1 MSLKLVVWSLE
12 LGATNY
18 KLQVTSYKL
27 QITNYKLQNMKSL
40 LRSIITKILVYKA
53 RLYLKKN
60 RVQVIAITGSIG
72 KTSTKEAI
80 FHLLK
85 KNFKIYASPQ
95 GFNTELGIS
104 LAILQE
110 EKSGFSSPLAW
121 IKILKRVLSSEPE
134 VYQKI
139 ILEMGADHPGDI
151 KKLIKIA
158 PPKIGVVTNVN
169 PVHLGEGQFE
179 NLEAIQKEK
188 NSLVRNMAISSM
200 AILNFDDP
208 LVKAMKTSAHK
219 IRYGLSEGVD
229 VRATDAEVLN
239 RNIKFDVS
247 YKGET
252 IPFKVPLLGSFQVY
266 VLLPAIAVGLKLGM
280 GLQECAEVLK
290 DFKLPPSRMNP
301 IPGVNDSTIID
312 SSYNASPISM
322 TKSLELLSELNA
334 TRKIATLGTMN
345 ELGDTTKEAHLSL
358 GAQAA
363 IAAKI
368 LVAVGQEAVTIKQ
381 GAIDAGMPEDN
392 IYTFFDSKEAGHFL
406 QEFLRPDDLML
417 VKGSQNR
424 VRMERLVKLVMKYPE
439 KANTL
444 LCRQDKAWGKI

>member
-1 MSLKLVVWSLE
+1 
-12 LGATNY
+12 
-18 KLQVTSYKL
+18 
-27 QITNYKLQNMKSL
+27 MKSL
-40 LRSIITKILVYKA
+40 LRFLITRLLVFKA
-53 RLYLKKN
+53 RQYLKKH

-80 FHLLK
+80 SHMLK
-85 KNFKIYASPQ
+85 KNFKVYSSPQ

-121 IKILKRVLSSEPE
+121 LKILKRALFSEPE

-139 ILEMGADHPGDI
+139 ILEMGADQPGDI

-169 PVHLGEGQFE
+169 PVHLGKGQFK

-188 NSLVRNMAISSM
+188 NSLIQNMAISSM
-200 AILNFDDP
+200 AIMNFDDP

-219 IRYGLSEGVD
+219 VRYGLNEGSD
-229 VRATDAEVLN
+229 VHASDVEVLTK
-239 RNIKFDVS
+239 NIKFNIN

-280 GLQECAEVLK
+280 SLQDCTEALK

-312 SSYNASPISM
+312 SSYNASPTSM
-322 TKSLELLSELNA
+322 TKALELLTEVNA
-334 TRKIATLGTMN
+334 DRKIATLGTMN
-345 ELGDTTKEAHLSL
+345 ELGDMTKEAHLTL
-358 GAQAA
+358 GAQVAET
-363 IAAKI
+363 AKI
-368 LVAVGQEAVTIKQ
+368 LIAVGLEASTIKQ
-381 GAIDAGMPEDN
+381 GAIDADMQEDN
-392 IYTFFDSKEAGHFL
+392 IYTFFDSEEAGHFL
-406 QEFLRPDDLML
+406 KDFLRPGDLML

-424 VRMERLVKLVMKYPE
+424 VRMERLVKLVMRYPE
-439 KANTL
+439 KARNL
-444 LCRQDKAWGKI
+444 LCRQDDAWGKI